1 MTRRAAVLA
10 LLGLLGC
17 VTPLRQGEA
26 RYRAGDRR
34 GALEI
39 WRAAPA
45 YLRSPELVERIA
57 QVESEFAA
65 LARGYQ
71 ESAAKLEKEGRLAEA
86 LLDWRLAL
94 VLEPDDS
101 AAWSRVQRLA
111 REFAARKAELE
122 TDYRSRLQ
130 SGQLESAQ
138 TALVRLRTLDPF
150 EPEFEIEERQLQT
163 ALVHERVKRKAELG
177 AQYRQQ
183 VAAGDLQAARAS
195 LLELRTI
202 DPFDPELEI
211 EEHQLE
217 AGLALEWRRQ
227 RLRARGEQGEE
238 EVQGLIEAGRTAFAE
253 ERLETALVL
262 WRQAERID
270 PDNQRV
276 RAYIERA
283 ERELGRLEQLRDQ
296 PDAGAP

>member
-17 VTPLRQGEA
+17 VTPLEQGEA

-39 WRAAPA
+39 WRSAPA
-45 YLRSPELVERIA
+45 YFRSPELTQRIS
-57 QVESEFAA
+57 QVEAEFAD

-71 ESAAKLEKEGRLAEA
+71 ESAAKLEAEGRLAEA
-86 LLDWRLAL
+86 LLDRRLAL

-101 AAWSRVQRLA
+101 DGWAHVQRLA
-111 REFAARKAELE
+111 REFTKRKAELAS
-122 TDYRSRLQ
+122 DYRSRLQ
-130 SGQLESAQ
+130 SGDLEAAQ
-138 TALVRLRTLDPF
+138 SALVTLRTLDPF
-150 EPEFEIEERQLQT
+150 EPEFEIEERQLQD
-163 ALVHERVKRKAELG
+163 ALVRERVKRKAELV

-183 VAAGDLQAARAS
+183 VTVGDLQAARAS

-211 EEHQLE
+211 EERQLE

-227 RLRARGEQGEE
+227 RLKARGEQGEE

-262 WRQAERID
+262 WRQAQRID

-283 ERELGRLEQLRDQ
+283 ERELDRLDQLRDE
-296 PDAGAP
+296 PDGGGQ